1 MTTDNVNPR
10 CVYTGAS
17 TREIVFP
24 LGGIGTGS
32 IGLGGNGRLTDW
44 EIDGRPH
51 KGAINDYS
59 HLAVKAAAGGRLL
72 CAKVLAGDLYK
83 DLAGAYGKGN
93 FAGYGYGPQR
103 ESLAGFPHFREHT
116 FIGEFPIARLEFADP
131 AFPGRVS
138 LTAFNPFIPLDDKNS
153 SLPAAFFEVAM
164 ENTAAFPID
173 YTAAFS
179 VRNPFSRQTHNRF
192 VRRDGWSGLA
202 FWQEAGSSVGEQQT
216 PPMPMVSVKG
226 QSSPIPSRISCR

>member
-116 FIGEFPIARLEFADP
+116 FIGEFPIARAGIRGSRLSGPGVPDGLQP
-131 AFPGRVS
+131 LHSPGR
-138 LTAFNPFIPLDDKNS
+138 
-153 SLPAAFFEVAM
+153 
-164 ENTAAFPID
+164 
-173 YTAAFS
+173 
-179 VRNPFSRQTHNRF
+179 
-192 VRRDGWSGLA
+192 
-202 FWQEAGSSVGEQQT
+202 
-216 PPMPMVSVKG
+216 
-226 QSSPIPSRISCR
+226 

>member
-103 ESLAGFPHFREHT
+103 LSLIH
-116 FIGEFPIARLEFADP
+116 I
-131 AFPGRVS
+131 
-138 LTAFNPFIPLDDKNS
+138 
-153 SLPAAFFEVAM
+153 
-164 ENTAAFPID
+164 
-173 YTAAFS
+173 
-179 VRNPFSRQTHNRF
+179 
-192 VRRDGWSGLA
+192 
-202 FWQEAGSSVGEQQT
+202 
-216 PPMPMVSVKG
+216 
-226 QSSPIPSRISCR
+226 